1 MNIKI
6 LVVTHKKYKMPEDSI
21 YLPVQVGSS
30 GKSLGFQRDN
40 EGENIAEKN
49 ARLCELTA
57 MYWAWKNL
65 KADYIGLT
73 HYRRHFT
80 EWDRWQRMFH
90 RDKFSMVLEE
100 EDLKREL
107 KSADVIV
114 PNKRRYFI
122 ETMESH
128 FLHLPYTFEK
138 DYKVLREVIGEKTP
152 EYVKAYDKVMNRT
165 WAHMFNMFI
174 MKKELFDRYCDWM
187 FPVIFECDRRIDV
200 TGYTPMEAR
209 TVAYFGEFMLDI
221 WMTKNHISYKEMDV
235 MFMERQN
242 WIKKGGGF
250 VMRKFIGKEA

>member
-1 MNIKI
+1 
-6 LVVTHKKYKMPEDSI
+6 
-21 YLPVQVGSS
+21 
-30 GKSLGFQRDN
+30 
-40 EGENIAEKN
+40 
-49 ARLCELTA
+49 
-57 MYWAWKNL
+57 
-65 KADYIGLT
+65 
-73 HYRRHFT
+73 
-80 EWDRWQRMFH
+80 MFH